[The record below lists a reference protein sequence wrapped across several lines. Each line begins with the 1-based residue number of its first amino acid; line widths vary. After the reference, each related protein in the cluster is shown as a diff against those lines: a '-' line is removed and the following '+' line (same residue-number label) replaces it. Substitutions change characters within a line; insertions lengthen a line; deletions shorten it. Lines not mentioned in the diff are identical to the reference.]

1 VGISGS
7 ARRSAAGWIAAVVLV
22 SLNMR
27 PVIASVPPIV
37 DEVRT
42 AYGLSAGAAGALTAA
57 PVICMGLF
65 APAAGWVAARWSTG
79 RAVAGAL
86 ALLTVAAAVRPLG
99 GPALL
104 FAGTVAAGV
113 SVAVGGALLPALVRA
128 RFPDRV
134 GPMTGVYTTALIGG
148 ALIGAG
154 LTEPLR
160 SVLPGGWRGAL
171 AVWAV
176 PAAAALA
183 VWWVAR
189 PAARAP
195 GPSAAPAGP
204 ATGPPPGRGRWSL
217 PARGRWSPWRSR
229 TAWLATAYMG
239 GQSLLYY
246 AALAWL
252 SARYTELGWSV
263 RAAAGLLALF
273 SAAQLVTALGLPLLA
288 RRDPRPAIVGALVTT
303 MASLALIALVPLAA
317 PAVWAT
323 VLGLGVG
330 GSFALALTVVGQ
342 VAPTPADT
350 PRAAGMAFFV
360 GYLLAAAGPVAVGLL
375 HDVTGDYRWP
385 YLALVGAG
393 LATLAA
399 AVPAGAATRPRA
411 GVAG

>member
-1 VGISGS
+1 VGIGPST
-7 ARRSAAGWIAAVVLV
+7 RRSAAGWIAAVVLV

-27 PVIASVPPIV
+27 PVLASVPPII

-42 AYGLSAGAAGALTAA
+42 AYALSSAAAGALTAA
-57 PVICMGLF
+57 PVVCMGLF
-65 APAAGWVAARWSTG
+65 APAAGWVAARWGTG

-86 ALLTVAAAVRPLG
+86 VLLAIAAGVRPLG

-104 FAGTVAAGV
+104 FAGTVAAGIG
-113 SVAVGGALLPALVRA
+113 VAVGGALLPALVRV

-154 LTEPLR
+154 LTEPL
-160 SVLPGGWRGAL
+160 SGVLPGGWRSAL
-171 AVWAV
+171 AFWAI
-176 PAAAALA
+176 PAAAALV

-189 PAARAP
+189 PAP
-195 GPSAAPAGP
+195 P
-204 ATGPPPGRGRWSL
+204 ATGSP

-229 TAWLATAYMG
+229 TAWLATVYMG

-252 SARYTELGWSV
+252 SARYTVLGWTP
-263 RAAAGLLALF
+263 RAAGGLLALF
-273 SAAQLVTALGLPLLA
+273 SAAQLVTALGLPVLA
-288 RRDPRPAIVGALVTT
+288 RRDPRPAIAGALVTT
-303 MASLALIALVPLAA
+303 MASLVLIALAPLAA

-350 PRAAGMAFFV
+350 PRASGMAFFV

-375 HDVTGDYRWP
+375 HDATGGYRWP
-385 YLALVGAG
+385 YLALVGVALG
-393 LATLAA
+393 TLAA
-399 AVPAGAATRPRA
+399 ALPAGAAVTHRA
-411 GVAG
+411 RAAGYEPAGSDS

>member
-1 VGISGS
+1 MGISGP

-65 APAAGWVAARWSTG
+65 APVAGWVAARWSTG

-104 FAGTVAAGV
+104 FTGTVAAGV
-113 SVAVGGALLPALVRA
+113 SVAVGGALWPALVRA

-171 AVWAV
+171 AVWAA

-183 VWWVAR
+183 VWWVVR
-189 PAARAP
+189 PAPP
-195 GPSAAPAGP
+195 GPGP
-204 ATGPPPGRGRWSL
+204 AAGAA

-252 SARYTELGWSV
+252 SARYTELGWSL

-288 RRDPRPAIVGALVTT
+288 RRDPRPAIVAALVTT

-360 GYLLAAAGPVAVGLL
+360 GYLLAAAGPVVVGLL
-375 HDVTGDYRWP
+375 HDLTGDYR
-385 YLALVGAG
+385 
-393 LATLAA
+393 
-399 AVPAGAATRPRA
+399 
-411 GVAG
+411 